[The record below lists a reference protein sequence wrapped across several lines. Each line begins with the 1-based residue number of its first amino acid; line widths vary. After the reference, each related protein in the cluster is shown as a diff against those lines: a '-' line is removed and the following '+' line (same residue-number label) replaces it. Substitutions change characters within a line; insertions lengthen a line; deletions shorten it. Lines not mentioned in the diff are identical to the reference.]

1 MRDFCATAACDF
13 RAASVCDFG
22 LTGAGCALL
31 FVFCGRSTLALF
43 VSFALRL
50 SRGGLDRFASGR
62 GLARCGL
69 GRRFRW
75 HK

>member
-31 FVFCGRSTLALF
+31 FVFAGRSTLALF
-43 VSFALRL
+43 VFFCASTQ
-50 SRGGLDRFASGR
+50 RGGLDRFASGR
-62 GLARCGL
+62 GLARYGL
-69 GRRFRW
+69 GRRLGW